1 MFRGMRRPYFT
12 ISFSMVIWVV
22 SILELLQHPCVSFDT
37 DFEFVSLGIIG
48 GQDLLGQTATLIL

>member
-1 MFRGMRRPYFT
+1 MRRPYFT

-48 GQDLLGQTATLIL
+48 GQDLLGQTVTLIL